1 MERLVP
7 SDFRL
12 FARTS
17 DAGDAL
23 PPQPATTVAIAVLAF
38 GWVHGVVSEG

>member
-23 PPQPATTVAIAVLAF
+23 PPRHCQLDPRTLSPTQLSFVNAPL
-38 GWVHGVVSEG
+38 